1 MDDGQLRFSFGSYGD
16 GNGQF
21 KGPTGVAVDEA
32 GRILVADWGNARIQ
46 VMNIFIHQEKSGS
59 NNKKRKTKNL
69 IK

>member
-32 GRILVADWGNARIQ
+32 GHILVADWGNARIQ
-46 VMNIFIHQEKSGS
+46 VLHCTVLFSK
-59 NNKKRKTKNL
+59 
-69 IK
+69 